1 MKDLA
6 ILSSLFILHE
16 LKIKIMLVSE
26 VEKPKLVRLPKVKEI
41 PEALVYEI
49 IDGRKLYYK
58 GYKDVLSKKKKIEDI
73 MGASGLQSFIIQ
85 YILKMLF
92 TKVNPDSYYFLTNE
106 VGTHLS
112 KNTNLSGD
120 VYIIEKNKLPAS
132 KINVHYLDIPPKI
145 AIEVDIRID
154 LSDDKDFEYTF
165 TKTQKLLDFGV
176 EKVIWIFSKMNKVVI
191 ATKNEDWIVRDWNK
205 DVELIDGQ
213 VFNIGEYLKNEGVEA

>member
-26 VEKPKLVRLPKVKEI
+26 VEQPKLVRLPKVKEI

-205 DVELIDGQ
+205 DVELIDGHL
-213 VFNIGEYLKNEGVEA
+213 FNIGEYLKNEGVEA